1 MEFSMR
7 SDKDLKPPTL
17 NASGV
22 FYNKK
27 QGARKMN
34 EKLKKAINWINFAGA
49 VLSIVV
55 KVIQEVVEILPEKA
69 EEKGA

>member
-1 MEFSMR
+1 MR
-7 SDKDLKPPTL
+7 SDTDLQNLNPPTL

-22 FYNKK
+22 FYK
-27 QGARKMN
+27 QKTRSDKMN

-55 KVIQEVVEILPEKA
+55 KVIQEIVEILPEKD